1 MTSST
6 MEAGGLRAAMLR
18 VAGVTERLS
27 TIALWL
33 AGTGLVLMTAFV
45 FAQVVWRY
53 VLGSSLQWAEP
64 GSVMI
69 MGWFIFL
76 GAAVGIREGYHLS
89 FDVLLY
95 LASDR
100 LRAVLFT
107 VSDIVVGAFGFGMAF
122 YGVQLAAKSAGSSI
136 PGIGVSRMW
145 DFAPVIGGGALLVI
159 FCAERIA
166 RRAAGLPTR
175 RFGDETVE
183 E

>member
-1 MTSST
+1 MNTDIQ
-6 MEAGGLRAAMLR
+6 AGGLRAAMLR
-18 VAGVTERLS
+18 IADVTQVLARAS
-27 TIALWL
+27 LWL
-33 AGTGLVLMTAFV
+33 AGTGLVLMTVFV

-89 FDVLLY
+89 FDILLY
-95 LASDR
+95 LVPDSVRNA
-100 LRAVLFT
+100 LYT
-107 VSDIVVGAFGFGMAF
+107 VSDVVVGTFGFGMAW
-122 YGVQLAAKSAGSSI
+122 YGTQLAVKVSASDI
-136 PGIGVSRMW
+136 PGVGLSRAW
-145 DFAPVIGGGALLVI
+145 DFAPIIGGGILLVI
-159 FCAERIA
+159 FCLERIA
-166 RRAAGLPTR
+166 RRMAGLPTR